1 MKKKQLLISLSLI
14 GAVAITGCN
23 NVGSS
28 NSTSPATVSAKSN
41 SVALD
46 NVSNYPIGNIL
57 KYVVKDSD
65 GGSTAYEPDADAGN
79 GILGF
84 YIQNDVNAF
93 NGDPDAEAGK
103 LSMLIPDSE
112 KAYFNKKMDSLA
124 PGEYP
129 EPGNQLAPEN
139 VQAAQLDFKNG
150 AWQLS
155 QDGTDTGNHNMFF
168 KYKDPATGD
177 DVYFKLVSEVKTS
190 SANAIENAL
199 RDSQGVDATKSGG
212 LQNIYVEQPL
222 KATLM
227 TVASVFEAV
236 LGGTA
241 LYGGNIKSFAAAGA
255 TEGGDLGKMARYSR
269 HFAGVNKA
277 KFRQWAQ
284 NEGFN
289 VKDPNWSKKA
299 YAAARND
306 AIYFN
311 NEASSLYSQGD
322 LSGVKFYKDWKVF
335 AGGATKASLLRT
347 GYNALGLVAV
357 ANAGF
362 NVWYLS
368 TNSSLKDNGTA
379 PLANASR
386 VLAGSDTDPVLT
398 YRQVHLEPVSA
409 ADVAQY
415 PELGLQTSKSVTPN
429 IYSSAAS
436 QVVGFA
442 SSKNTTDAPSIMV
455 SMDML
460 DTVFN
465 PKPTEAP
472 DAKRPEYIGWLKNDG
487 YLGDRMPNMNTRKTN
502 HYLDA
507 ALYLQVSTPDQF
519 ALRSSMPIMYGEE
532 AARKA
537 GYKFNGYK
545 GSAPDINI
553 LSMSNNVGDTQHTLS
568 ANHDALTNGLSYV
581 NKDGL
586 KIYNAINLQYGDKL
600 VLGVKNTS
608 TTPMANV
615 ASTILN
621 TDNGYQIFTAQTLSR
636 LSKDR
641 QMLLSSNGCSNLPQN
656 NTCKLTL
663 EAAKLDK
670 DATFT
675 GVLSINDVATGG
687 TSTLVPFTYGV
698 KTVLTPSVLTVPFG
712 DDEIE
717 GKFMNLGKNAIES
730 VTFSRGD
737 LPAKAKVDFKCY
749 TADNKLVT
757 NGTLPGGGYC
767 KMMLDNLSAVRA
779 GLYRM
784 TISSNGVDIQSIPV
798 QI

>member
-28 NSTSPATVSAKSN
+28 NSTSPAAVSAKSN

-46 NVSNYPIGNIL
+46 NVSNYPIGNVL
-57 KYVVKDSD
+57 KYVSKDSV
-65 GGSTAYEPDADAGN
+65 GGSVTYEPDNGN
-79 GILGF
+79 GLLGF
-84 YIQNDVNAF
+84 YIENDVNAF
-93 NGDPDAEAGK
+93 TGDPDAEAGK

-112 KAYFNKKMDSLA
+112 KAYFNKKIDSIA

-129 EPGNQLAPEN
+129 EDGNSLAPSA
-139 VQAAQLDFKNG
+139 VKSALMDFKNG

-155 QDGTDTGNHNMFF
+155 QDGVDTGNHNMFF
-168 KYKDPATGD
+168 KYKDPETGD

-199 RDSQGVDATKSGG
+199 RDSQGVDATKSSG
-212 LQNIYVEQPL
+212 LQNIYVEQPF
-222 KATLM
+222 KATVM
-227 TVASVFEAV
+227 TVASIVEGVFGGFAFYAGNLKKFNSTLTYHDGTLSALAHEAR
-236 LGGTA
+236 A
-241 LYGGNIKSFAAAGA
+241 RAAKVRG
-255 TEGGDLGKMARYSR
+255 M
-269 HFAGVNKA
+269 
-277 KFRQWAQ
+277 FRSWAHD
-284 NEGFN
+284 EGFN
-289 VKDPNWSKKA
+289 LKDPNWTKKA
-299 YAAARND
+299 YAAAKGQS
-306 AIYFN
+306 AKL
-311 NEASSLYSQGD
+311 NE
-322 LSGVKFYKDWKVF
+322 
-335 AGGATKASLLRT
+335 KASAWAQQLASDAADNHQLWRFSAEAASDAAFLRT
-347 GYNALGLVAV
+347 ASNSLGVMAV
-357 ANAGF
+357 ANAGM
-362 NVWYLS
+362 NVWYLA
-368 TNSSLKDNGTA
+368 TNSSLQDNGTT

-409 ADVAQY
+409 ADVAKY

-429 IYSSAAS
+429 IYSSTAA

-460 DTVFN
+460 DTLFN

-472 DAKRPEYIGWLKNDG
+472 DAKRPENVSWLKNDG
-487 YLGDRMPNMNTRKTN
+487 YLGDRMPNMNTLKTN

-507 ALYLQVSTPDQF
+507 ALYLRVGTAEQF
-519 ALRSSMPIMYGEE
+519 AARSSLPILYGEE
-532 AARKA
+532 AARQA
-537 GYKFNGYK
+537 GYKFSGYK
-545 GSAPDINI
+545 GSAPDLSIV
-553 LSMSNNVGDTQHTLS
+553 SMSNSVGGTQHTLS
-568 ANHDALTNGLSYV
+568 ANHDALTHGLSYV
-581 NKDGL
+581 NKNGL
-586 KIYNAINLQYGDKL
+586 KIYNAISLQYGDKL

-608 TTPMANV
+608 AVPMTNV
-615 ASTILN
+615 TSTIFN
-621 TDNGYQIFTAQTLSR
+621 VDNGYQIFTAQTPSR
-636 LSKDR
+636 LSEDR

-656 NTCKLTL
+656 NSCKVTF

-675 GVLSINDVATGG
+675 GVLDIKDVVTGG
-687 TSTLVPFTYGV
+687 TSAIVPFTYGV

-767 KMMLDNLSAVRA
+767 KMMLDNLSAVRS